1 MGIFSKLFGM
11 PKLLTKIANGV
22 ANVTNLLDQYEED
35 PDPSF
40 LFFSAWIIR
49 TSIIDIIETNSFPMH
64 YSLYAPIRGHN
75 TKMTIMEVYTLS
87 IGRLSAKSNILSQD
101 IRDTVQDIL
110 DKKSAF
116 YSIEEQIPDSIKKN
130 FK

>member
-1 MGIFSKLFGM
+1 
-11 PKLLTKIANGV
+11 
-22 ANVTNLLDQYEED
+22 
-35 PDPSF
+35 
-40 LFFSAWIIR
+40 
-49 TSIIDIIETNSFPMH
+49 MH

-101 IRDTVQDIL
+101 IRDIVQDIL

-116 YSIEEQIPDSIKKN
+116 YSIEEQIPDTIKKD